1 MEQLSPLDAMFAY
14 GESARTPMHIG
25 QLLIYTPETRPNGK
39 IGFKDILH
47 YIEGRLDG
55 ARIFRQKLV
64 RVPLDLDHP
73 YWIEDKNF
81 DLEYHVRHIALP
93 HPGDWRQLCILAARI
108 YARPLDMNRP
118 LWEFTVIEGLDRVD
132 GVPPGSF
139 AVLHKLHH
147 AAIDGQSGLDLTLAL
162 HDEDAKMTPRQFDR
176 DWAGEEAPQAL
187 HLLFKANINN
197 LINPVQGL
205 RRMQNL
211 WPVPKRL
218 FDYAR
223 TYRPAM
229 ESVGLAPRTR
239 FNGVISPHRVFD
251 GREFAL
257 SDIKAI
263 RAAFPGCTVN
273 DVMLAVVGGAM
284 RGYLKSVDDLPKRSL
299 RASVPISIRDD
310 SERGSG
316 GNQVSM
322 MIASLGTD
330 IVDAGE
336 RLAFIQGETGRSKAM
351 TNALGA
357 RNIMEL
363 SGAMPA
369 GLTAAGTRLA
379 LSMGLADTIA
389 PQSNTVVTNVP
400 GPQSAMYFAGCAL
413 VKSFG
418 MGLNTD
424 GLGIFHTI
432 TSYNG
437 RVMLTVLADRES
449 LPDPANYAAAM
460 QASFDALLAVAR
472 AQDSATGRAA
482 PAAKA
487 PAKAA
492 PKTRRQTPAKSK
504 AAKAKAPATPRK
516 TGAKN

>member
-1 MEQLSPLDAMFAY
+1 
-14 GESARTPMHIG
+14 
-25 QLLIYTPETRPNGK
+25 
-39 IGFKDILH
+39 
-47 YIEGRLDG
+47 
-55 ARIFRQKLV
+55 
-64 RVPLDLDHP
+64 
-73 YWIEDKNF
+73 
-81 DLEYHVRHIALP
+81 
-93 HPGDWRQLCILAARI
+93 
-108 YARPLDMNRP
+108 
-118 LWEFTVIEGLDRVD
+118 
-132 GVPPGSF
+132 
-139 AVLHKLHH
+139 
-147 AAIDGQSGLDLTLAL
+147 
-162 HDEDAKMTPRQFDR
+162 
-176 DWAGEEAPQAL
+176 
-187 HLLFKANINN
+187 
-197 LINPVQGL
+197 
-205 RRMQNL
+205 
-211 WPVPKRL
+211 
-218 FDYAR
+218 
-223 TYRPAM
+223 
-229 ESVGLAPRTR
+229 
-239 FNGVISPHRVFD
+239 
-251 GREFAL
+251 
-257 SDIKAI
+257 
-263 RAAFPGCTVN
+263 
-273 DVMLAVVGGAM
+273 MLAVVGGAM